1 MATGVGTMATGPTEI
16 TAAEQQR
23 AVKIAGTYAALEAS
37 EGDPF
42 HYIER
47 QWPGVVLDEFQRD
60 ILASLFDPTIR
71 EVYVKGNTS
80 CGKGGAVAIAVCV
93 YFAVYPQSKIVLT
106 SATYHHARSVL
117 FAEVGKW
124 WQRMQYAAPGKLL
137 AGGIH
142 DGAQHYIDVVN
153 PDSDEAFSGRHGRST
168 LFVFDEATAL
178 PDTRYKLADTQATKF
193 IAVANPRTLG
203 GAFRSAFP
211 VSAMDETQTVVA
223 PIGRRRCITVDGAD
237 CMNVKERRLENPVGP
252 IGGIEID
259 GTQYDQGD
267 AIPPEQYEKVQPII
281 PGQVCYDTWKAIVSD
296 SSEFVREVFGHGRF
310 PTEDPET
317 QLVQPSWM
325 ARAVDAWSE
334 GVGVVGFGLDV
345 AASQSGDATV
355 LAAGCEDG
363 VRHVHVRREADTMQT
378 VAWVIA
384 TVEKRYGIDL
394 TAGEATVAVDMDGLG
409 KGVGDRLAE
418 QGVRVLEM
426 RGNATPVEERHRC
439 QNRRTEMYAQLADRL
454 DPAQHG
460 EAFALPDDRELLDEL
475 VAHEKLW
482 RGSDGLKFGLQPKD
496 RRPGQTF
503 NGRTLREKLGR
514 SPDKSDAVAYLFQAV
529 RTPLSTMAA
538 WVEAGAF

>member
-1 MATGVGTMATGPTEI
+1 MATGPAEI
-16 TAAEQQR
+16 TAAENQR

-42 HYIER
+42 HYVEL

-93 YFAVYPQSKIVLT
+93 YFAVFPQAKIVLT

-117 FAEVGKW
+117 FAEVAKW

-142 DGAQHYIDVVN
+142 DGNQHYIDVVN

-237 CMNVKERRLENPVGP
+237 CMNVRERRLENPVGP

-259 GTQYDQGD
+259 GTRYDQGD
-267 AIPPEQYEKVQPII
+267 AIPPEQYEKVEPII

-317 QLVQPSWM
+317 QLIKPSWLPRHV
-325 ARAVDAWSE
+325 AAWDSD
-334 GVGVVGFGLDV
+334 GVVEGYGLDV
-345 AASQSGDATV
+345 AASLSGDQTV
-355 LAAGCEDG
+355 LVAGSAEG
-363 VRHVHVRREADTMQT
+363 VASLHSRREADTMAT
-378 VAWVIA
+378 VGWVIA
-384 TVEKRYGIDL
+384 LARERHGIEL
-394 TAGEATVAVDMDGLG
+394 IEGEVPIAVDMDGLG

-418 QGVRVLEM
+418 QGCRVVEI
-426 RGNATPVEERHRC
+426 RGNATAIEDRHRC
-439 QNRRTEMYAQLADRL
+439 ANRRAEMYAHLADRL
-454 DPAQHG
+454 DPAQHDD
-460 EAFALPDDRELLDEL
+460 AFALPDDRELLDEL
-475 VAHEKLW
+475 VAPEKVW
-482 RGSDGLKFGLQPKD
+482 HGSDGLKFRLTPKT

-503 NGRTLREKLGR
+503 KGRTVSERLGR
-514 SPDKSDAVAYLFQAV
+514 SPDKADAVAYMFQAV